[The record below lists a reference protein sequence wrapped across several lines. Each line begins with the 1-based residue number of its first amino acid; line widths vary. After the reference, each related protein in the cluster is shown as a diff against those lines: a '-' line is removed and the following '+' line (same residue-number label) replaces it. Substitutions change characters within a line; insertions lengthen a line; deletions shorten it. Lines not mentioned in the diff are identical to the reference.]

1 MAELH
6 ASIFRMLSALKTK
19 TRYALE
25 VAIAFTPWVISMYVL
40 YWLDY
45 SEIWTS
51 ETAHRGKIAVAIL
64 AVGMG
69 LSFLVQSYFAKRG
82 RK

>member
-1 MAELH
+1 
-6 ASIFRMLSALKTK
+6 MLSALKTK

-25 VAIAFTPWVISMYVL
+25 VAIAFTPWVISMYLL

-45 SEIWTS
+45 GEVWTS
-51 ETAHRGKIAVAIL
+51 DTAHRGKIAVAVL

-69 LSFLVQSYFAKRG
+69 LSFLVQSYFAR
-82 RK
+82 RKQK

>member
-1 MAELH
+1 
-6 ASIFRMLSALKTK
+6 MLSALKTK

-45 SEIWTS
+45 AEIWTN
-51 ETAHRGKIAVAIL
+51 ETAHRGKIAVVIL
-64 AVGMG
+64 AIGMG
-69 LSFLVQSYFAKRG
+69 SSFLVQSYFAKREQ
-82 RK
+82 K

>member
-1 MAELH
+1 
-6 ASIFRMLSALKTK
+6 MLDSLRLQ

-25 VAIAFTPWVISMYVL
+25 TATAFVPCLTSMYIL

-45 SEIWTS
+45 GHIWTS
-51 ETAHRGKIAVAIL
+51 ETAHRGKIAVTIL

-69 LSFLVQSYFAKRG
+69 LSFLLQSYFAG
-82 RK
+82 RRQN

>member
-1 MAELH
+1 
-6 ASIFRMLSALKTK
+6 MLNTLKIK

-51 ETAHRGKIAVAIL
+51 ETAHRGKIAVTIL

-69 LSFLVQSYFAKRG
+69 LSFLVQSRFAEREQK
-82 RK
+82 

>member
-1 MAELH
+1 VAELH
-6 ASIFRMLSALKTK
+6 ASILRMSNTLKTK

-40 YWLDY
+40 YWLNY

-51 ETAHRGKIAVAIL
+51 ETAHRGKLAVAIL
-64 AVGMG
+64 VVGMG
-69 LSFLVQSYFAKRG
+69 LSFLVQSYFAKR
-82 RK
+82 KQK

>member
-1 MAELH
+1 
-6 ASIFRMLSALKTK
+6 MLDTLKTK
-19 TRYALE
+19 THYALK
-25 VAIAFTPWVISMYVL
+25 VAIAFTPWVISMHIL

-45 SEIWTS
+45 GGIWTS

-69 LSFLVQSYFAKRG
+69 LSFLVQSHFAKRG
-82 RK
+82 QK

>member
-1 MAELH
+1 
-6 ASIFRMLSALKTK
+6 MLSALKTK

>member
-1 MAELH
+1 
-6 ASIFRMLSALKTK
+6 MLNTMKTK

-25 VAIAFTPWVISMYVL
+25 IAIAFTPWVISMYVL

-45 SEIWTS
+45 GRIWTS

-69 LSFLVQSYFAKRG
+69 LSFLVQSHFAKRG
-82 RK
+82 QK